1 MHQNSEINSDIKLV
15 FELGKNFT
23 SPDLSE
29 QFLTYRIMQ
38 KTEDIENTKNY
49 AMTGTG
55 TFSLKE
61 VSKAFNAVEE
71 MYGQRNFEYEIINY
85 NKRFSKYEFAAME
98 SIIDDYLRMD
108 EYLN

>member
-1 MHQNSEINSDIKLV
+1 MHQDSDIKLV

-23 SPDLSE
+23 SDDLSE

-38 KTEDIENTKNY
+38 KTEDSKNY

-55 TFSLKE
+55 TFTLRE
-61 VSKAFNAVEE
+61 VSKAFDAVEE
-71 MYGQRNFEYEIINY
+71 MYGERNFKCEIINH
-85 NKRFSKYEFAAME
+85 NKKFSKEEYAAIE
-98 SIIDDYLRMD
+98 NKID